1 MSNKDRRFPSV
12 GKPSK
17 GKPVRIR
24 SERALPA
31 SKYQDDTGLPSAG
44 KPRKG
49 KPVRIR
55 SERSKP
61 ASRYQEESFSPEV
74 KPVRSRGDRP
84 KPVSNYQDDTRF
96 SPEVKPVRG
105 RGDRPKPTSNY
116 QDDTRFSPEV
126 KPVRS
131 RGDRPKPTSNY
142 QDDTRFSPEVKPV
155 RSRGDRPKPASSY
168 KNDRDTDYRKKRTFD
183 KPGKPPFGRRDSGKS
198 VPAYSRDEN
207 ERGNKR
213 DYIKRKLENP
223 VGSHSDVNE
232 PAGTLLEQDN
242 DMIYGRHPVLAALE
256 NQRQINRI
264 WLLTKLRYDPQFHSL
279 ILQAKANG
287 TVIDEV
293 EARRLSQITNGGNHQ
308 GIAAQV
314 SPYDYIELTDLIE
327 QAKAV
332 SEQPVILVA
341 DSISDPHNLG
351 AIIRTAE
358 AVGAQGLVIPQRRA
372 AGVTSTVMKVGA
384 GALETFPV
392 ARVVNLSRA
401 LEELKAA
408 GFWIYGTVANSG
420 KLLHTVEFKGPVVLV
435 IGSEGEGLG
444 LLTQK
449 ACDFLVSI
457 PLQGKT
463 PSLNASVAAAMSLY
477 EVYRQRWSN
486 RLQVHSLP
494 KNTLKNQ
501 HDGV

>member
-1 MSNKDRRFPSV
+1 MSNKDRRLPPVGKPSKGKPVRSRGDRSKPVSRYQDDSGLPSV

-24 SERALPA
+24 SER
-31 SKYQDDTGLPSAG
+31 SKPVSRYQEESFSPDV
-44 KPRKG
+44 
-49 KPVRIR
+49 KPVRSRGDRTKPVSRYQDESFSADVKPVR
-55 SERSKP
+55 SRGDRSKP
-61 ASRYQEESFSPEV
+61 VSRYQEESFSPDVKPVRSRGDRSKPVSRYQEESFSPEV
-74 KPVRSRGDRP
+74 KPVR
-84 KPVSNYQDDTRF
+84 
-96 SPEVKPVRG
+96 G
-105 RGDRPKPTSNY
+105 RGDRT
-116 QDDTRFSPEV
+116 
-126 KPVRS
+126 
-131 RGDRPKPTSNY
+131 
-142 QDDTRFSPEVKPV
+142 
-155 RSRGDRPKPASSY
+155 KPASGY
-168 KNDRDTDYRKKRTFD
+168 KNDTDTDYRKKRTFD
-183 KPGKPPFGRRDSGKS
+183 KPGKPPFGRRDSAKS
-198 VPAYSRDEN
+198 APAYSRDEN
-207 ERGNKR
+207 ERSNKR
-213 DYIKRKLENP
+213 DYIKRKIENP
-223 VGSHSDVNE
+223 VSFDQDVLE
-232 PAGTLLEQDN
+232 PAGTVSEQDN

-420 KLLHTVEFKGPVVLV
+420 KLLHTVEFTGPIVLV

-449 ACDFLVSI
+449 ACDFLISI

-486 RLQVHSLP
+486 RLQIHSLP
-494 KNTLKNQ
+494 KNTLKNE

>member
-1 MSNKDRRFPSV
+1 MSNKDRRLPPV

-17 GKPVRIR
+17 GKPVRARGER
-24 SERALPA
+24 SKPVSR
-31 SKYQDDTGLPSAG
+31 YQDETGLPSAG
-44 KPRKG
+44 KPSQG
-49 KPVRIR
+49 KPIR
-55 SERSKP
+55 ARDDRSKP
-61 ASRYQEESFSPEV
+61 GSSYQDDNRFSPDV
-74 KPVRSRGDRP
+74 KPVRARGDRS
-84 KPVSNYQDDTRF
+84 KPGSSYQDDNRF
-96 SPEVKPVRG
+96 SPDVKPVRA
-105 RGDRPKPTSNY
+105 RGDRSNPASDY
-116 QDDTRFSPEV
+116 QDDNRFSPDV
-126 KPVRS
+126 KPVRA
-131 RGDRPKPTSNY
+131 RGDRS
-142 QDDTRFSPEVKPV
+142 KPV
-155 RSRGDRPKPASSY
+155 SSY
-168 KNDRDTDYRKKRTFD
+168 KNDNDTDYRKKRTFD
-183 KPGKPPFGRRDSGKS
+183 KPKKDQPSFGRRDSAKS

-223 VGSHSDVNE
+223 VGSHSDFAE
-232 PAGTLLEQDN
+232 PAGSLLEQDN

-264 WLLTKLRYDPQFHSL
+264 WLLPKLRYDPQFHSL

-392 ARVVNLSRA
+392 SRVVNLSRA

-420 KLLHTVEFKGPVVLV
+420 KLLHTVEFTGPVVLV

-486 RLQVHSLP
+486 RLQLHSLAQ
-494 KNTLKNQ
+494 NTLKNKR
-501 HDGV
+501 DGV